1 MDTEEKTNMSAS
13 EAPAQGN
20 PSFLDRLSMRGKEVL
35 DSRAKT
41 KYVGTRTAAEQA
53 VSAAYTK
60 VLTTEAKIA
69 EHNDVSIKNM
79 HDLTP
84 GSNSDPAVWVN
95 QALDLQK
102 ELYYARL
109 SYSIAKQWFD
119 EQFPARDN
127 VSLPEVKTIQ
137 GI

>member
-1 MDTEEKTNMSAS
+1 MSEEIKKS
-13 EAPAQGN
+13 EEVPVEGQAP
-20 PSFLDRLSMRGKEVL
+20 SYLDILQMKGKDVL
-35 DSRAKT
+35 DSRART
-41 KYVGTRTAAEQA
+41 KYVGTRTAAEQE

-69 EHNDVSIKNM
+69 EHKDVSIKNM

-84 GSNSDPAVWVN
+84 GASSDPAVWVSR
-95 QALDLQK
+95 ALELEK

-119 EQFPARDN
+119 TMFPARDN